1 MRDQIAVYMSIIIYP
16 STVLI
21 TFRFFKISPA
31 DNQQTEAAQGQS
43 STIASCTKPWKL
55 MPSACRN
62 LKEVAAAW
70 STWRKM
76 DGKVK
81 LGLIQMENGSQTGKN
96 HPTNGWKANVIE
108 TTK

>member
-1 MRDQIAVYMSIIIYP
+1 
-16 STVLI
+16 
-21 TFRFFKISPA
+21 
-31 DNQQTEAAQGQS
+31 
-43 STIASCTKPWKL
+43 

-81 LGLIQMENGSQTGKN
+81 FGLIQMENGSQTGKN

>member
-1 MRDQIAVYMSIIIYP
+1 MSIIIYP

-81 LGLIQMENGSQTGKN
+81 FGLIQMENGSQTGKN